1 MAAMMKAIDDMRRSF
16 SNRREWREFASA
28 FQCSVTSSAS
38 VFAEAL
44 KASARLSS
52 QFWRWADPR
61 ASVSRD
67 ANTHCHEPGVET
79 PLA

>member
-61 ASVSRD
+61 P